1 MLILHGT
8 WLQPNEPP
16 DRGKFIFWAETS
28 DQPTPLKGRG
38 RLSRKGI
45 PQAQSHP
52 FQATPE
58 RIRVALSDLVPD
70 LTHVQGQ
77 FTAARVQLHLPS
89 KGQAP
94 QPSPQLARAGIE
106 LAAPAESV
114 PPHLTTWI
122 ADAVSRAPV
131 DALTYLAALPEG
143 PVSPQLRLELGD
155 DVRFWSLAAKF
166 ALELL
171 ARQRFLPTLMKDD
184 GGGFRAVWSPILDDP
199 ADQSRFDSLVKAM
212 PPICRAVQPVGPP
225 ADLPPDPRALLDS
238 FLRSLTDAAV
248 REWTLA
254 VWPGWLKTRH
264 VNGTRARKQPEAN
277 AGQIWLDALLAPS
290 PVLDAPRPQLLALR
304 DQYQAWVDQLHVAGD
319 AVFRICFRL
328 EPPEAPTPGPSGARI
343 WTLRFFL
350 QALDDPSLLVP
361 VDQVWRESGGTLR
374 YLNRRF
380 DRPQE
385 RLLGGLGHATRMFPP
400 LERSLK
406 QARPEAC
413 DLDVNEAYG
422 FLRETARLFE
432 ETGFGVLVPPWWASR
447 KAGLSVRLRIK
458 PSRKQ
463 AQTTTS
469 GILGLDTVVAFD
481 WQLALGGEPLSRE
494 EFEKLAALKQ
504 PLVQIRGQWVEL
516 RPDQVEAAIRFWES
530 RRAQDQMSLADAL
543 QISLAG
549 DGSATGLPVESVE
562 TEGWIDELIRQLG
575 GRERLAELPPPAGFV
590 GQLRPYQVRGYSWLE
605 FMRQWG
611 FGACLADDMGL
622 GKTIQTI
629 SLMLHDK
636 EHGPH
641 TGPVLLLCPTSV
653 VGNWEREVQRFA
665 PSLRTMI
672 HHGASRARGE
682 EFAARARQHDLVI
695 SSYPLVHR
703 DEADLTGIDWSGV
716 VLDEAQ
722 NIKNPSTKQ
731 TQAVRKL
738 PAGYRVALT
747 GTPVENRLSEL
758 WSIMEFLNPGYLGSQ
773 KDFRTRFALPIERYR
788 DQAATQRLKSLV
800 QPFILRRLKTDPK
813 IIQDLPDKL
822 EIKVFCNLSREQA
835 TLYEAVVRD
844 SLKQIEESEGMQR
857 RGIILA
863 TLMKLKQVCNHPA
876 QFLGD
881 HSSLPGR
888 SGKLARLTEML
899 EEVFSV
905 GDRALVFTQFAEMG
919 EMLQAHVADVLGG
932 EVLFLHGGTP
942 RKQREKLI
950 ARFQADEPGSMAFI
964 LSLKAGGTGL
974 NLTKANHVFHFD
986 RWWNPAVENQAT
998 DRAFRIGQ
1006 MRNVQVYKYICA
1018 GTLEERIDE
1027 MIESKLAL
1035 AQNVLGAG
1043 EAWLTELSTEQLRD
1057 LFTLRREAVGEE

>member
-1 MLILHGT
+1 MIILHGT
-8 WLQPNEPP
+8 WLQPNEPS
-16 DRGKFIFWAETS
+16 DREKFILWAEGS
-28 DQPTPLKGRG
+28 DQPTPVKGRG
-38 RLSRKGI
+38 RQPRKGI
-45 PQAQSHP
+45 PQTHP
-52 FQATPE
+52 HPLQAAPE

-70 LTHVQGQ
+70 WTHDQGQ
-77 FTAARVQLHLPS
+77 FTATRVNLRLPS
-89 KGQAP
+89 KDQAP
-94 QPSPQLARAGIE
+94 QPSPQLARAGVE
-106 LAAPAESV
+106 LEAPAESG
-114 PPHLTTWI
+114 PPHLAMWT
-122 ADAVSRAPV
+122 ADAISLAPV
-131 DALTYLAALPEG
+131 EALTYLAALPEG
-143 PVSPQLRLELGD
+143 SLPARLRLELGD

-171 ARQRFLPTLMKDD
+171 ARQRFLPALVKDD

-199 ADQSRFDSLVKAM
+199 ADQTRFECLVKAM
-212 PPICRAVQPVGPP
+212 PPLCRAAQPAGKSTQP
-225 ADLPPDPRALLDS
+225 PPDSRALLDS

-248 REWTLA
+248 REWTTA
-254 VWPGWLKTRH
+254 VWPAWAKSTKS
-264 VNGTRARKQPEAN
+264 RKQPEAN
-277 AGQIWLDALLAPS
+277 PSQTWLSALLAS
-290 PVLDAPRPQLLALR
+290 DPVLDVPRPQLLALR
-304 DQYQAWVDQLHVAGD
+304 DQVQAWIDQLHMAGD

-328 EPPEAPTPGPSGARI
+328 EPPELPGQDWA
-343 WTLRFFL
+343 LRFFL
-350 QALDDPSLLVP
+350 QAKDDPSLLVP
-361 VDQVWRESGGTLR
+361 ALQVWSETGGTLR

-380 DRPQE
+380 DQPQE
-385 RLLGGLGHATRMFPP
+385 RLLGALGHASRMFPP
-400 LERSLK
+400 LERSLR

-413 DLDVNEAYG
+413 GLDINEAYG
-422 FLRETARLFE
+422 FLRESARLFE

-447 KAGLSVRLRIK
+447 KAGLGVRLRIK

-469 GILGLDTVVAFD
+469 GILGLRTVVAFD
-481 WQLALGGEPLSRE
+481 WELALGGESLSHE
-494 EFEKLAALKQ
+494 EFERLAALKQ

-516 RPDQVEAAIRFWES
+516 RPEQVEAAIRFWES

-543 QISLAG
+543 QMSLAG
-549 DGSATGLPVESVE
+549 DGSAAGLPVEDVE
-562 TEGWIDELIRQLG
+562 TEGWIDELIRHLG
-575 GRERLAELPPPAGFV
+575 GRERLAELPPPTGFV

-622 GKTIQTI
+622 GKTI
-629 SLMLHDK
+629 MLIALLLYEK
-636 EHGPH
+636 SRSSNENQ
-641 TGPVLLLCPTSV
+641 PVLLVCPTSV

-682 EFAARARQHDLVI
+682 EFAAQAGQHDLVI

-703 DEADLTGIDWSGV
+703 DELDLAGVDWGGV

-722 NIKNPSTKQ
+722 NIKNPSAKQ

-773 KDFRTRFALPIERYR
+773 KDFRSRFALPIERYR

-822 EIKVFCNLSREQA
+822 EMKVFCTLTREQA
-835 TLYEAVVRD
+835 TLYEAVVQD
-844 SLKQIEESEGMQR
+844 ALKQIEESEGMQR

-863 TLMKLKQVCNHPA
+863 TLTKLKQVCNHPA

-881 HSSLPGR
+881 QSSLPGR

-899 EEVFSV
+899 EEIFSV

-919 EMLQAHVADVLGG
+919 EMLRVHVADALGG

-974 NLTKANHVFHFD
+974 NLTRANHVFHFD

-1006 MRNVQVYKYICA
+1006 TRNVQVHKYICA

-1057 LFTLRREAVGEE
+1057 LFTLRRETVGEE